1 MVTCHV
7 SKYTEYLQCLIMEG
21 ACLQNFHHV
30 GQVVKLQV
38 SLKKRAEMAI
48 QDMVL

>member
-7 SKYTEYLQCLIMEG
+7 SKYTEYLQCPFMEG
-21 ACLQNFHHV
+21 ACLHN
-30 GQVVKLQV
+30 VVKL

>member
-1 MVTCHV
+1 
-7 SKYTEYLQCLIMEG
+7 MEG
-21 ACLQNFHHV
+21 ACLHNFH
-30 GQVVKLQV
+30 QAVKLQV